1 MRGRMHR
8 LKSLRGAFS
17 AAVAVLVLAGCGS
30 MFSEPKV
37 TLENVQV
44 GGLGL
49 QGGTLLV
56 SLRVQNP
63 NSFTL
68 SSEALKYQLSVR
80 DPASAGDTVWVDF
93 ARGTFDE
100 PFSVKGGETKDIQVP
115 VEFNYAGLGGASSS
129 ILRNGT
135 FTYRASGSIDVRT
148 PIGTRTVP
156 FQKRGT
162 VSMLGGL

>member
-1 MRGRMHR
+1 MYR
-8 LKSLRGAFS
+8 LRSLR
-17 AAVAVLVLAGCGS
+17 AALAVVTAVLLIAGCGS
-30 MFSEPKV
+30 MFREPKI
-37 TLENVQV
+37 TLENVRV

-56 SLRVQNP
+56 SLQVENP
-63 NSFTL
+63 NSFNL

-80 DPASAGDTVWVDF
+80 DPSALGDTVWVDF
-93 ARGTFDE
+93 ASGSFDE
-100 PFSVKGGETKDIQVP
+100 PFTVRGGETKAIEIP

-135 FTYRASGSIDVRT
+135 FTYRALGSVDVHT
-148 PIGTRTVP
+148 PIGTRSVP

-162 VSMLGGL
+162 VTMLGGT